1 MRKIIRKHGVLLIA
15 IVMFLN
21 LLVLIPPKSVCAEET
36 EAKQKYDFVEFPEAV
51 NAEELKSVLAR
62 IDTDEDKLNSIK
74 YYLGKDQCQ
83 MLLFPYDVKFA
94 DSEGVVRDKS
104 NKLYATERGFEN
116 KDNNIVSFFPNY
128 LESGIKTTVEGHEL
142 YVIPQSN
149 QIGTQRAILE
159 DNTITYKSAF
169 GEDVDLC
176 YKATFTGNKSDI
188 IINSP
193 VEQNEFSF
201 TVISKTLSLSQNDQG
216 CALFCGQDK
225 ICDFGDILVYD
236 AIGQTAF
243 GTISVSDDSF
253 TVVAPKDFMESPNTV
268 YPVTVDPAL
277 IFTTASSY
285 GESFIVTSYMESTN
299 LGTGG
304 TLSNKSSLRLGYLT
318 NTKYYRIVVQFPF
331 LKAFLD
337 NFDFDISSVGFSLA
351 RATQYPGTT
360 NTTVYAYALTV
371 GWDTGVL
378 MNSTTYTTLF
388 NSGNSLYCA
397 TSNMKANAS
406 ASGWNGFNI
415 TTIVNQWKNGY
426 FLTNNKVNGLNIRF
440 NSTSNPLTFF
450 HGATTATP
458 NKMPQLTINY
468 TYSYDFQEG
477 IYMLSPYSSLTGA
490 SPYNLTC
497 TSNTSSALQSG
508 SISTQNYPSTNPGYI
523 SYIHNTAQ
531 LFRIKRATYGNGY
544 TIQCLGNGKYLT
556 QSNTSASYSPTEDH
570 QLFHTNWYILPVGEK
585 FYITSFW
592 DAFLTC
598 DTPVS
603 ANGNVY
609 ASQSNTPEPVYWS
622 LKLYMLDVEHI
633 FQTEGYTCGV
643 ASARMTLSYFGVE
656 TSTFT
661 DDYLWQ
667 YGLYL
672 THNQWYTHNMPVY
685 PGPQYADPNI
695 QYRPAYGVEQVAK
708 TVIHF
713 LEGTYYENSYSMN
726 LLYFSP
732 YSQTIL
738 TNAVIENIAE
748 GYPMISLMK
757 NSSATTEFHYTT
769 TGHFLVI
776 AGIYSDLSGNYRA
789 VLVDPHYNTDPSVG
803 MTNAIIDI
811 AMDDFYLLTTYA
823 AALIRHTN

>member
-21 LLVLIPPKSVCAEET
+21 LLVLIPPMSVCAEET

-74 YYLGKDQCQ
+74 YYLGKNQCQ

-94 DSEGVVRDKS
+94 DSEGVVKDKS

-116 KDNNIVSFFPNY
+116 KDNNIVSFFPND

-159 DNTITYKSAF
+159 DNTITYKSVF

-188 IINSP
+188 LINSP

-216 CALFCGQDK
+216 CAIFYGKDK
-225 ICDFGDILVYD
+225 ICDFGNVLIYD
-236 AIGQTAF
+236 AIGQTAL
-243 GTISVSDDSF
+243 GSIDACGDTF
-253 TVVAPKDFMESPNTV
+253 TVVAPKEFMDSPDTV
-268 YPVTVDPAL
+268 YPVTIDPAL
-277 IFTTASSY
+277 IFASASSY

-304 TLSNKSSLRLGYLT
+304 TLSNKASLRLGYLT

-337 NFDFDISSVGFSLA
+337 NFDFDISSVSFSLA
-351 RATQYPGTT
+351 RAAQYPGTT

-406 ASGWNGFNI
+406 ASGRNGFNI

-609 ASQSNTPEPVYWS
+609 VSQSNTPEPVY
-622 LKLYMLDVEHI
+622 L
-633 FQTEGYTCGV
+633 
-643 ASARMTLSYFGVE
+643 
-656 TSTFT
+656 
-661 DDYLWQ
+661 
-667 YGLYL
+667 
-672 THNQWYTHNMPVY
+672 N
-685 PGPQYADPNI
+685 
-695 QYRPAYGVEQVAK
+695 
-708 TVIHF
+708 
-713 LEGTYYENSYSMN
+713 
-726 LLYFSP
+726 
-732 YSQTIL
+732 
-738 TNAVIENIAE
+738 
-748 GYPMISLMK
+748 
-757 NSSATTEFHYTT
+757 
-769 TGHFLVI
+769 
-776 AGIYSDLSGNYRA
+776 
-789 VLVDPHYNTDPSVG
+789 
-803 MTNAIIDI
+803 
-811 AMDDFYLLTTYA
+811 
-823 AALIRHTN
+823 